1 MLYFV
6 KFNISHVYSQV
17 MKYSPQTIKSM
28 MSLNLLKQSPIFGHK
43 RYFLLFKIT
52 SQWVSLNIFYIA
64 LIASLG

>member
-1 MLYFV
+1 
-6 KFNISHVYSQV
+6 

-43 RYFLLFKIT
+43 SYCLLFKIT
-52 SQWVSLNIFYIA
+52 SRWVSLNIFYIA